1 MSPAPAAAHNE
12 YVRGP
17 SKDQLRAGFKKLW
30 RLEWITLVYQIA
42 AAALVYYVAG
52 SSQAMKT
59 EWLENALATIP
70 VAGVLLTYHSENR
83 KPEQRHPFGHH
94 RYATIAFVA
103 AAFVLALLGTYLGY
117 EALTKLL
124 KRESPSVGGY
134 TAFGFTFWHGWLMI
148 GVMAIS
154 AVPPVLLARAKI
166 PVAKLLHD
174 KPLYAD
180 ADMNRANWMTNGAGM
195 IGLALV
201 AFGFWWGDAA
211 AALIISLD
219 IMRDG
224 WTNVVRSLSDVM
236 DHHPVDLESD
246 KEDPIVAAVH
256 GALRALPFVA
266 DERLLMREHGR
277 YLYAEI
283 FIKPNEQMP
292 PVTEASREVRSAVT
306 ALEWRLQHVAVEFTD
321 DLAGAS
327 AVLTREQLDI
337 EPM

>member
-1 MSPAPAAAHNE
+1 MSPPPAAQHDE
-12 YVRGP
+12 HERGP
-17 SKDQLRAGFKKLW
+17 SKDELRAGFRKMW

-42 AAALVYYVAG
+42 AAAIVFYVAG
-52 SSQAMKT
+52 TSQAMKT

-70 VAGVLLTYHSENR
+70 VAGVLLTYHTENR
-83 KPEQRHPFGHH
+83 PAEQRHPFGHH

-124 KRESPSVGGY
+124 KHESPSIGGY
-134 TAFGFTFWHGWLMI
+134 TAFGITFWHGWLMI

-166 PVAKLLHD
+166 PVATLLHD

-180 ADMNRANWMTNGAGM
+180 AEMNRANWITNGAGI
-195 IGLALV
+195 IGLGLV
-201 AFGFWWGDAA
+201 ASGFWWGDAA

-224 WTNVVRSLSDVM
+224 WTNVARSLSDVM
-236 DHHPVDLESD
+236 DHHPVDLEHG

-256 GALRALPFVA
+256 RTLRALPFVA

-283 FIKPNEQMP
+283 FIRPNEQMP
-292 PVTEASREVRSAVT
+292 TVTEANRLVRDAVL
-306 ALEWRLQHVAVEFTD
+306 ALEWRLQHIAVEFTED
-321 DLAGAS
+321 IDAAA

>member
-1 MSPAPAAAHNE
+1 MSSAPAATHDDH
-12 YVRGP
+12 VLGP
-17 SKDQLRAGFKKLW
+17 SKDELREGFRKLW
-30 RLEWITLVYQIA
+30 RLEWITLVYQVA
-42 AAALVYYVAG
+42 ATAIVYYVAG

-59 EWLENALATIP
+59 EWLENALAMIP
-70 VAGVLLTYHSENR
+70 VAGVLLTYHTENR

-124 KRESPSVGGY
+124 KHESPSIGGY
-134 TAFGFTFWHGWLMI
+134 TAFGYTFWHGWLMI
-148 GVMAIS
+148 GVMALS
-154 AVPPVLLARAKI
+154 AIPPVLLARAKL
-166 PVAKLLHD
+166 PVARLLHD

-180 ADMNRANWMTNGAGM
+180 AEMNRANWITNGAGM
-195 IGLALV
+195 IGLGLV
-201 AFGFWWGDAA
+201 ASGFWWGDAA

-224 WTNVVRSLSDVM
+224 WKNVARSLSDVM

-256 GALRALPFVA
+256 RAVRALPFVA
-266 DERLLMREHGR
+266 EEGLLMREHGR

-283 FIKPNEQMP
+283 FIKPNDQMP
-292 PVTEASREVRSAVT
+292 AVTGASREVRATVT
-306 ALEWRLQHVAVEFTD
+306 ALEWRLQHVVVEFTA
-321 DLAGAS
+321 DLSGAS

-337 EPM
+337 EPT

>member
-1 MSPAPAAAHNE
+1 MSLPKPTTHVNH
-12 YVRGP
+12 VRGP
-17 SKDQLRAGFKKLW
+17 SKDELRAGFAKLW
-30 RLEWITLVYQIA
+30 HLEWITFVYQTVA
-42 AAALVYYVAG
+42 AAIIWYLAG

-70 VAGVLLTYHSENR
+70 VAAVLLTYHTENR

-124 KRESPSVGGY
+124 THEAPSIGGY

-154 AVPPVLLARAKI
+154 ALPPVLLARAKF
-166 PVAKLLHD
+166 PVARLLHD

-180 ADMNRANWMTNGAGM
+180 AEMNRANWMTNGAGM
-195 IGLALV
+195 IGLGLV
-201 AFGFWWGDAA
+201 ASGFWWGDAA
-211 AALIISLD
+211 AALILSAD

-224 WTNVVRSLSDVM
+224 WTNVARSLSDVL
-236 DHHPVDLESD
+236 DHHPVDLERNQ
-246 KEDPIVAAVH
+246 EDPIVAAVH
-256 GALRALPFVA
+256 RTLRALPFVA

-283 FIKPNEQMP
+283 FIKPTDNMP
-292 PVTEASREVRSAVT
+292 PVCVASREVRVAVT
-306 ALEWRLQHVAVEFTD
+306 ALEWRLQHVVVEFTD

-337 EPM
+337 ELM